1 VSAKTRIRHS
11 VGGVLGALT
20 VGGLLLGTGPAA
32 SAASAGTLTAP
43 SNLHVVSE
51 TFTDL
56 NLAWDA
62 STSRAGS
69 GVSYELFVDNNVYPK
84 FPLET
89 PSVDVQL
96 GPEFGLTPGTTHT
109 FQVEAFGDG
118 TGSKAFSNKLTV
130 TLGPGDTTAPTAPAN
145 LHVVSMNADGVTLGW
160 DASSDPDSPDITYF
174 VYNPCGLTTTSTEA
188 VIPSETANPVCGISA
203 GSTHTIQIFARDPS
217 SNQSPLS
224 NPVTFTFTP

>member
-1 VSAKTRIRHS
+1 MSAKTRIRHS
-11 VGGVLGALT
+11 LEGVLGALAA
-20 VGGLLLGTGPAA
+20 GGLLLVAVPAA
-32 SAASAGTLTAP
+32 SAASAASLTAP

-56 NLAWDA
+56 NLAWDP
-62 STSRAGS
+62 SISPGS
-69 GVSYELFVDNNVYPK
+69 SGASYELFVDGNVYPK
-84 FPLET
+84 YPLDT
-89 PSVDVQL
+89 SSVDVQL

-118 TGSKAFSNKLTV
+118 KASKAFSNKLTV
-130 TLGPGDTTAPTAPAN
+130 TLGPGDTTTPTAPAN

-188 VIPSETANPVCGISA
+188 AIPSETANPVCGISA

-217 SNQSPLS
+217 NNQSPLS